1 MVDKILIIAA
11 HPDDEVLGV
20 GGTIAK
26 YASLGAD
33 VYVAILCSQASKRR
47 VVENNNLDVP
57 LEVSL
62 KKALVCLG
70 VPLDNLY
77 CYNFPNL
84 KMNSIP
90 HDQLVTSIENL
101 ILSVEPDKIFLHYEN
116 DLNIDHQVIAQACS
130 VAIRI
135 FERRNLPHVIKM
147 IAQYE
152 IPSSTNWQIVGP
164 RFIPNMYV
172 DITDTFQKKIY
183 ALKYYE
189 QSLKTIPNPLSLD
202 YVSALATIRGSEAGL
217 IKAEAFKV
225 IKAIEK

>member
-1 MVDKILIIAA
+1 MVDKILVIAA

-26 YASLGAD
+26 YASNGDD
-33 VYVAILCSQASKRR
+33 VYVAILCSEASKRR
-47 VVENNNLDVP
+47 VVESNNLDVP

-62 KKALVCLG
+62 KKALICLG
-70 VPLDNLY
+70 VPIENLY

-90 HDQLVTSIENL
+90 HDQLVASIEHL
-101 ILSVEPDKIFLHYEN
+101 ILGIEPNKIFLHYEN

-135 FERRNLPHVIKM
+135 FERRNLSHVIKV

-152 IPSSTNWQIVGP
+152 IPSSTNWQTVGP

-172 DITDTFQKKIY
+172 DITDTFQTKIH
-183 ALKYYE
+183 ALKHYD
-189 QSLKTIPNPLSLD
+189 QSLKKIPNPLSLD
-202 YVSALATIRGSEAGL
+202 YVTALATIRGSEAGL
-217 IKAEAFKV
+217 IKAEAFK
-225 IKAIEK
+225 IIRATEI